1 MTLEQTLDVLLDD
14 DLEPIVEMVLCRG
27 NGGRGNGGYDVRAA
41 DGRVRFRRHDDG
53 HGWRF
58 EVEAVEGR
66 NPLGDRAVDRFAG
79 LEAERAAP
87 FPHRS
92 QNAYPFAY
100 EMVAQLF
107 DAPSPPDVCVIH
119 TAAHNWEEAGGHRGE
134 HGSLDAVQSR
144 APFIIGGAGVRALGK
159 VPRACRLIDVAP
171 TVLQLLGAAPAPAG
185 LGLNGSAR
193 ADAFLRRQDGEPQLD
208 VIDPSTTRPRTVVGF
223 LLDGANP
230 NVLYAMAEAG
240 EAPNVARLMAIGTT
254 FGHGAV
260 ASLPTVTLAN
270 HTAILTGAH
279 PGHHEILHNAWYDR
293 AGGRQV
299 ITNSPATWATAM
311 RWLGSSVDTIH
322 SAVRRTW
329 PDDLSVSINE
339 PCDAFA
345 SWSTF
350 EVLRRGEAI
359 ERPPAPDELPNATQ
373 RFVRPL
379 KDYRWSSRIDHT
391 GVEQAVGIWSGRYR
405 GIEMPRPRFMWVN
418 FTLTDAAFHEG
429 GPHSEVAAASVR
441 DTDARLGEVLAAVD
455 RAGAMES
462 TAFFLVADHGMEET
476 NPEVRGDWGDAL
488 RAAGIGFRDEAFGF
502 IYLV

>member
-1 MTLEQTLDVLLDD
+1 MA
-14 DLEPIVEMVLCRG
+14 DLIDPATRPDHVIG
-27 NGGRGNGGYDVRAA
+27 
-41 DGRVRFRRHDDG
+41 F
-53 HGWRF
+53 
-58 EVEAVEGR
+58 
-66 NPLGDRAVDRFAG
+66 
-79 LEAERAAP
+79 
-87 FPHRS
+87 
-92 QNAYPFAY
+92 
-100 EMVAQLF
+100 LF
-107 DAPSPPDVCVIH
+107 DGC
-119 TAAHNWEEAGGHRGE
+119 
-134 HGSLDAVQSR
+134 
-144 APFIIGGAGVRALGK
+144 
-159 VPRACRLIDVAP
+159 
-171 TVLQLLGAAPAPAG
+171 
-185 LGLNGSAR
+185 
-193 ADAFLRRQDGEPQLD
+193 
-208 VIDPSTTRPRTVVGF
+208 
-223 LLDGANP
+223 NP
-230 NVLYAMAEAG
+230 NVLYDMAGRG
-240 EAPNVARLMAIGTT
+240 EAPNVARLMAMGTT
-254 FGHGAV
+254 FEHGAV

-293 AGGRQV
+293 ARGRQV

-311 RWLGSSVDTIH
+311 RWLGSGVDTIH

-350 EVLRRGEAI
+350 EVLRRGETI

-391 GVEQAVGIWSGRYR
+391 SVEQAAGIWSGRYR

-455 RAGAMES
+455 RAGAMDS

-488 RAAGIGFRDEAFGF
+488 RSAGIGFRDEAFGF
-502 IYLV
+502 IYLE

>member
-1 MTLEQTLDVLLDD
+1 MTLQRTLDVLLDD
-14 DLEPIVEMVLCRG
+14 DLEPIVEMVLYRDD
-27 NGGRGNGGYDVRAA
+27 GGYDARAA
-41 DGRVRFRRHDDG
+41 DGRVRFRRHSESG
-53 HGWRF
+53 GWRF

-66 NPLGDRAVDRFAG
+66 NPLGDQTVDRFSG
-79 LEAERAAP
+79 LEVEQAAR
-87 FPHRS
+87 FPRRTD
-92 QNAYPFAY
+92 NAYPFAY

-119 TAAHNWEEAGGHRGE
+119 SAAHNWEDAGGHRGE
-134 HGSLDAVQSR
+134 HGSLDAVQCR
-144 APFIIGGAGVRALGK
+144 APFIIGGAGVRAIGK
-159 VPRACRLIDVAP
+159 VPRACRLVDVAP
-171 TVLQLLGAAPAPAG
+171 TVLHLLGTAPAVGGRG
-185 LGLNGSAR
+185 LDGSPR
-193 ADAFLRRQDGEPQLD
+193 ADAYLRRQDGEVQLD
-208 VIDPSTTRPRTVVGF
+208 VIDPSGPAPRTVVGF

-230 NVLYAMAEAG
+230 NVLYRMAETG
-240 EAPNVARLMAIGTT
+240 EAPNVARLMAMGTT
-254 FGHGAV
+254 FEHGAV

-293 AGGRQV
+293 ASGRQV

-311 RWLGSSVDTIH
+311 NWLGREVETIH

-329 PDDLSVSINE
+329 PGDLSVSINE

-350 EVLRRGEAI
+350 EVLRSGGTI
-359 ERPPAPDELPNATQ
+359 ERPPAPDELPHATQ

-391 GVEQAVGIWSGRYR
+391 SVEQAAGIWSGRYR
-405 GIEMPRPRFMWVN
+405 GVDIPRPRFMWVN

-441 DTDARLGEVLAAVD
+441 DTDARLGEVLAAIEG
-455 RAGAMES
+455 AGAMDD

-476 NPEVRGDWGDAL
+476 NPDVRGDWGDNL
-488 RAAGIGFRDEAFGF
+488 RAAGIEFRDEAFGF
-502 IYLV
+502 IYLAE